1 MAKPLYLHASH
12 LEKRK
17 ASAQSITSTK
27 NKKACAVSDILN
39 DTDDIGQQMST
50 KSWTI
55 PLQSGG
61 GPHVISETWQNEPLV
76 TPGNTEID
84 IHKLA
89 NESDERVEINGTLYT
104 LKEMVDLLSILGKP
118 DLTHDG
124 THFFFDIEWAIQ
136 VRFWDNWYGQS
147 VMGDTPFEAVVDF
160 FRRVSIHGNELKVGG
175 WPVYIWNN
183 YMNTFEPLR
192 TRVSKA
198 HDILDTL

>member
-104 LKEMVDLLSILGKP
+104 LKEMIDLISIFGKP
-118 DLTHDG
+118 ELDQMG
-124 THFFFDIEWAIQ
+124 TSFWFDVEKTILVKHWQ
-136 VRFWDNWYGQS
+136 RWYGQS
-147 VMGDTPFEAVVDF
+147 AMGRTAFEAITSF
-160 FRRVSIHGNELKVGG
+160 FRIVSSGNEVKAGT
-175 WPVYIWNN
+175 WPAYTWDNSRKIFKIVH
-183 YMNTFEPLR
+183 
-192 TRVSKA
+192 TRVLRA